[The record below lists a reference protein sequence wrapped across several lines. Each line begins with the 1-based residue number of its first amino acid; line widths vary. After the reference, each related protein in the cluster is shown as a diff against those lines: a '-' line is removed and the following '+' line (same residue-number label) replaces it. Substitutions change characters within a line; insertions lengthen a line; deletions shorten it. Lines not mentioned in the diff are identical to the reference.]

1 MWTQSNEAKMKFAS
15 MHGGYMRPNVNASR
29 AELEQLENQV
39 VVVGGT
45 PGTIPLISAMEGDHP
60 VGDIYS

>member
-1 MWTQSNEAKMKFAS
+1 MKFAS